1 MRPDREV
8 SMARPTMV
16 PLGQRVLLAVAA
28 LGVLVAFGCTAAEPV
43 GEAPVAETEAA
54 APEPRVTTAV
64 PVTAAPG
71 DQAVLLASD
80 DPELAAN
87 KRLAY
92 DFFRVILRGQQL
104 DRAAEFMAEDYI
116 QHNPN
121 ADTGLAGFLAYFEE
135 FGGGPQEV
143 PETLDGL
150 VGIQAEGDLVTLSFV
165 REYDDPGIPG
175 GTYTTTWF
183 DMFRIADGRIVEH
196 WDPAQKF

>member
-1 MRPDREV
+1 
-8 SMARPTMV
+8 MARPATTT
-16 PLGQRVLLAVAA
+16 LARTQLLAVFA
-28 LGVLVAFGCTAAEPV
+28 LGILAAAACTSGPVA
-43 GEAPVAETEAA
+43 EAPVAETPAA
-54 APEPRVTTAV
+54 DAPEPRVTTAV

-71 DQAVLLASD
+71 DQAALLASP
-80 DPELAAN
+80 DPQLAAN

-121 ADTGLAGFLAYFEE
+121 ADTGLAGFLAYFRE

-150 VGIQAEGDLVTLSFV
+150 VAIQAEGDLVTLSFV

-175 GTYTTTWF
+175 ETYTTTWF
-183 DMFRIADGRIVEH
+183 DMFRIADGKIVEH